1 MHSRLRS
8 SLTSLA
14 LAAVAIASIVVV
26 PVSVAG
32 AANPPAFTITTNTN
46 RATNGTVLNLTT
58 TQPILS
64 AGSTTNTIVDHI
76 DPTKIHLSDP
86 SQIIAPSGW
95 TVSYST
101 DGINYSTDTPG
112 DWSQVAWVKATG
124 PVVATGVNHGRV
136 VAQATDTEQAPSIAS
151 ISAGG
156 AGGDG
161 YDVAIASNGDIFNM
175 YHHDGAWQ
183 SGFMSGKLDCHS
195 RATGAECAGNWPFAV
210 TDLSN
215 PSAMHTAT
223 RAYEW
228 IDNVHHHVWFPTSNN
243 SGTGFGCIDISDEAN
258 PAWCGGS
265 LSSAFILAKAGD
277 FSGRDSNNGFAAV
290 GTKLFTYSVG
300 SGVVDCVDAAAN
312 GGAGGLCANQPFSL
326 GISGQPT
333 DSVASMT
340 NINGKVMG
348 VDNGQVFC
356 LDPSTL
362 SACSGWTS
370 WPTASFSSLN
380 GGANTSTIFPEP
392 ASDGTTA
399 GMCIYSQGM
408 WVSVVNPIECYSTA
422 GSPLTPDT
430 GLATAITT
438 KVTAGNATVYAKP
451 YQQLGS
457 KLFFNNDFPSGN
469 AWCYDVSTEN
479 WCSGWTASGA
489 NPDWTMYTVTLD
501 PTNSS
506 CLWTNGDGNG
516 IGVINTTTGQPGCPA
531 QGPSTVTF
539 NDSVIIPRLSCS
551 GSSIFSWS
559 NFHLTEPTLGAG
571 GGAASA
577 TLTVNDSSGNPISG
591 WTNLTIPSSGIV
603 NLSALSTVDTGQ
615 APTLTVNFTG
625 RDPSSINTTALLSA
639 SSDQPQLCIHPTVS
653 SCPTNVTGI
662 IPAQP
667 AGVSLVTATGSIQ
680 AGSAP
685 ATNSGPSNVT
695 VRIGAAPR
703 GSCGGSIVG
712 TATKAG
718 GGPVAGA
725 KVVLWDYDANGPV
738 LVHGQPVTTT
748 TASDGSY
755 SFTGLSNGVFAPQ
768 FFNVDAQ
775 TTALSFT
782 IPSYGDANVPA
793 SGQAM
798 LTYPGE
804 FGSGASTFEVDA
816 TYTGPATPAPA
827 PPTNVTATTGATS
840 AQVSWTPPTN
850 DGGSP
855 VTSYTVYA
863 GPSGQSCTY
872 NVGDTP
878 ANTCL
883 ITGLNTFENETFTV
897 VATTAAANSA
907 ESAPY
912 TAEIGGFGLGPSG
925 LQLELFQGA
934 ISTSSDLQS
943 WTSLA
948 TLGANAA
955 NANAL
960 AYNPGDGFAYA
971 LANNQTGGRQLL
983 RISANGQTE
992 VAGII
997 TNQVS
1002 QLTAGAIDPATGT
1015 YYVTAAGTQLYKVV
1029 RIGAHKFRLVSVP
1042 TPVGL
1047 WIGADF
1053 TISNGVLTTIG
1064 QRQIFQWTMS
1074 QSNAIVQGK
1083 PLNLGNS
1090 LSVGAM
1096 WADPT
1101 DGIDFRLN
1109 NTMTIYHVG
1118 NLASAHPTV
1127 SIVATNN
1134 GNAATPVDGTTVV
1147 PPEGS
1152 PAAL

>member
-1 MHSRLRS
+1 MHSRLRAAV
-8 SLTSLA
+8 TSFS
-14 LAAVAIASIVVV
+14 LAAVAMATIVVV
-26 PVSVAG
+26 PVSVAS
-32 AANPPAFTITTNTN
+32 AANPPAFTLTTNTN

-58 TQPILS
+58 TQPILQ

-86 SQIIAPSGW
+86 SQIVAPSGW

-101 DGINYSTDTPG
+101 DGSIYSTSTPS

-136 VAQATDTEQAPSIAS
+136 VAQATDTEQAPSIAA
-151 ISAGG
+151 IGAGG
-156 AGGDG
+156 SGGDG
-161 YDVAIASNGDIFNM
+161 YDVAIAANGDIFNM

-195 RATGAECAGNWPFAV
+195 RATGAECAGNWPFAI

-228 IDNVHHHVWFPTSNN
+228 IDNVHHHVWFPTSNS
-243 SGTGFGCIDISDEAN
+243 SGTGFGCIDISNEAN

-277 FSGRDSNNGFAAV
+277 YTGRDSNNGFAAV
-290 GTKLFTYSVG
+290 GTRLFTFSVVG
-300 SGVVDCVDAAAN
+300 GVVDCVDTAAN
-312 GGAGGLCANQPFSL
+312 SGAGGLCTNQPFSL

-348 VDNGQVFC
+348 VDNGKVFC

-370 WPTASFSSLN
+370 WPTASFATRN

-408 WVSVVNPIECYSTA
+408 WVSAVNPIECYSTA
-422 GSPLTPDT
+422 GSSLTPDS

-479 WCSGWTASGA
+479 WCTGWTADGA
-489 NPDWTMYTVTLD
+489 NTDWTMYTVTLD

-516 IGVINTTTGQPGCPA
+516 IGVINTTTGQAGCPA

-571 GGAASA
+571 AGAASA

-591 WTNLTIPSSGIV
+591 WTNLPIPNSGIV

-615 APTLTVNFTG
+615 TPTLTVNFTG

-653 SCPTNVTGI
+653 SCPTNVSGI

-667 AGVSLVTATGSIQ
+667 AGVTLVTATGTIQ
-680 AGSAP
+680 AGSDP
-685 ATNSGPSNVT
+685 ATTSGPSNVT
-695 VRIGAAPR
+695 ERFAAAAQGTC
-703 GSCGGSIVG
+703 GSSIVG
-712 TATKAG
+712 TATRSG

-725 KVVLWDYDANGPV
+725 KVLLWDEDNNVPV
-738 LVHGQPVTTT
+738 LFHGQPVTTT
-748 TASDGSY
+748 TAADGTY
-755 SFTGLSNGVFAPQ
+755 SFTGLSNGYFAPE
-768 FFNVDAQ
+768 FFNLDAQ
-775 TTALSFT
+775 TTALSFS
-782 IPSYGDANVPA
+782 IPAQGFTDVPA
-793 SGQAM
+793 GGKTM
-798 LTYPGE
+798 LTYPAI
-804 FGSGASTFEVDA
+804 FGPTPATLEIDA
-816 TYTGPATPAPA
+816 TYTGPATPAPG
-827 PPTNVTATTGATS
+827 PPAGVTATTGATS
-840 AQVSWTPPTN
+840 AQVSWTPPAN

-883 ITGLNTFENETFTV
+883 ITGLPTFESETFTV
-897 VATTAAANSA
+897 VATTAAANSI

-912 TAEIGGFGLGPSG
+912 TAEIGGFGLGQTN
-925 LQLELFQGA
+925 LQLELLQGA
-934 ISTSSDLQS
+934 VSTSTDLQN
-943 WTSLA
+943 WTPLA
-948 TLGANAA
+948 NLGANAA
-955 NANAL
+955 SANAL
-960 AYNPGDGFAYA
+960 AFNPWDGFAYA
-971 LANNQTGGRQLL
+971 LANNQNGGRQLL
-983 RISANGQTE
+983 RIASDGQTE

-997 TNQVS
+997 TNQVG
-1002 QLTAGAIDPATGT
+1002 QLTAGAIDPATGK
-1015 YYVTAAGTQLYKVV
+1015 YYVTAAGTQLYQVV
-1029 RIGAHKFRLVSVP
+1029 QTSAHKFRLVSVP
-1042 TPVGL
+1042 TPLGL

-1074 QSNAIVQGK
+1074 QPNTIVQGK
-1083 PLNLGNS
+1083 PLNLGRN

-1096 WADPT
+1096 WTDPT

-1109 NTMTIYHVG
+1109 NTMTIYHVS
-1118 NLASAHPTV
+1118 NLSSSNPTV
-1127 SIVATNN
+1127 SVVATNN
-1134 GNAATPVDGTTVV
+1134 GTTATSVDGTTVV
-1147 PPEGS
+1147 PREGS
-1152 PAAL
+1152 PG